1 MPGQAA
7 AWNASECTFIAP
19 LRVDVVHNDAF
30 EAILTEIQQLHPPEP
45 NTSHTSTMN
54 ACCKLRRQGS
64 NHRRLP
70 DSLYFYAPHSGAP
83 QKQIRT
89 QSLSSGPSQNGVI
102 TLAAGA
108 RLEVGCKGDS
118 VRLAATV
125 AVPRNQLPVF

>member
-54 ACCKLRRQGS
+54 GNETPGLDVCTMTHICC
-64 NHRRLP
+64 P
-70 DSLYFYAPHSGAP
+70 IPE
-83 QKQIRT
+83 IE
-89 QSLSSGPSQNGVI
+89 LS
-102 TLAAGA
+102 
-108 RLEVGCKGDS
+108 
-118 VRLAATV
+118 
-125 AVPRNQLPVF
+125 